1 MARVTVRLYGAY
13 SDFAGGARSA
23 QVEAGAVGEALDA
36 LTAAHPA
43 LRERLRDE
51 RGALREHLSVF
62 ANAEEIRF
70 LEGERTALHDGDVV
84 HVMPAVSGGGR
95 ARVRWPATG

>member
-1 MARVTVRLYGAY
+1 MARVTVRLYGAFA
-13 SDFAGGARSA
+13 DFAAGARSA
-23 QVEAGAVGEALDA
+23 AVEAGSVGAALDA
-36 LTAAHPA
+36 LTVVHPA

-70 LEGERTALHDGDVV
+70 LDGERTELHDGDLV
-84 HVMPAVSGGGR
+84 HVMPAVSGG
-95 ARVRWPATG
+95 